1 MRAAELARD
10 DDAAGRLA
18 PPIERPST

>member
-1 MRAAELARD
+1 MRAAELAGD

-18 PPIERPST
+18 PPVERPKD